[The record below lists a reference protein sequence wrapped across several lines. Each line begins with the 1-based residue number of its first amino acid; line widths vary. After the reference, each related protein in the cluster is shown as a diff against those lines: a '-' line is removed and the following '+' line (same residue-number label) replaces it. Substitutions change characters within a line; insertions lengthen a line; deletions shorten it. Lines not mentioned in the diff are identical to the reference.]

1 MLKVEVVIESL
12 RSGRTDVEPGI
23 GPKAKHGGGEQV
35 RAGVPQSLEFAHLV
49 AFLEGLALNVVFGGF
64 HFGGVRLAKRLA
76 KRLKRN

>member
-1 MLKVEVVIESL
+1 
-12 RSGRTDVEPGI
+12 
-23 GPKAKHGGGEQV
+23 GGGEQV